1 MNCGDVEAAVFQPM
15 LRRQY
20 RCSLSKHFT
29 VIFDHRLI
37 RTIHRTLRMK
47 QWTTQG
53 VEILPSKIRELPLK
67 TAGYVQVATLK
78 PFTKH
83 STCSPC

>member
-1 MNCGDVEAAVFQPM
+1 MFQPM

-20 RCSLSKHFT
+20 RCSPSKHFT
-29 VIFDHRLI
+29 VVFDRLI

-53 VEILPSKIRELPLK
+53 VEILPSKGTELPLK
-67 TAGYVQVATLK
+67 TAEHVHEATSK

-83 STCSPC
+83 SRCSPC